1 MKFTV
6 VASSLVRDMNKDFFY
21 YTSQIEA
28 EIFNLPEITVFGTLE
43 FEHQMP

>member
-28 EIFNLPEITVFGTLE
+28 EITVFGTLE